1 MMEYKGYQAEII
13 YDDSV
18 GRLHGR
24 VINSGSY
31 PIATFESENVA
42 ELQREFELSI
52 DEYLASCRED
62 GIEPAKPFSGRLSLR
77 LGSELHQRVAQ
88 ASAES
93 GVSVNRWITEALEEQ
108 LAQ

>member
-1 MMEYKGYQAEII
+1 MMEYKGYQAEVI
-13 YDDSV
+13 YDDSI

-24 VINSGSY
+24 VINSGTY

-42 ELQREFELSI
+42 ELQREFERSI
-52 DEYLASCRED
+52 DEYLASCQED
-62 GIEPAKPFSGRLSLR
+62 GIEPVKPFSGRLSLR
-77 LGSELHQRVAQ
+77 LGTNLHQRVAQ

-108 LAQ
+108 LAR

>member
-1 MMEYKGYQAEII
+1 MKYKGYQAEVI

-24 VINSGSY
+24 VINSGTY
-31 PIATFESENVA
+31 PIATFESGNVA
-42 ELQREFELSI
+42 DLQHEFERSI
-52 DEYLASCRED
+52 DEYLASCQED
-62 GIEPAKPFSGRLSLR
+62 GIEPVKPFSGRLSLR
-77 LGSELHQRVAQ
+77 LGMKLHQRVAQ

-108 LAQ
+108 LAR